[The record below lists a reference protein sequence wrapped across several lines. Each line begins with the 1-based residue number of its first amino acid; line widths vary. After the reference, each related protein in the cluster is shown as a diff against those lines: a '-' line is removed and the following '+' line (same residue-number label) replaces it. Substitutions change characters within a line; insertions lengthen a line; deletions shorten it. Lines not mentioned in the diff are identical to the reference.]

1 MNMSDL
7 SSLLILIGVVILVY
21 PITVIVL
28 QFDSP
33 VWLAWFFKITIGVG
47 SALLGAGIGLGVGH
61 LVYKEKGAKNVD

>member
-33 VWLAWFFKITIGVG
+33 TWLAWFFKVTIGVG

-61 LVYKEKGAKNVD
+61 LVYRKKDGEKNE

>member
-33 VWLAWFFKITIGVG
+33 TWLAWFFKVTIGVG
-47 SALLGAGIGLGVGH
+47 SGLLGAGIGLGVGH
-61 LVYKEKGAKNVD
+61 LVYRKKDGEKNE

>member
-21 PITVIVL
+21 PITVIVI

-33 VWLAWFFKITIGVG
+33 VWLAWFFKVTIGVG

-61 LVYKEKGAKNVD
+61 LVYRKKDGEKNE